1 MTRDIK
7 VSVLT
12 PIYNHKI
19 EYVRECLES
28 LRAQTMQDIEFIL
41 IDNGST
47 IESKDL
53 ISEYEQADSRFRV
66 IHLKE
71 NQGYGRAMNIGLKC
85 AKGEYIGILESDD
98 FAQKN
103 TFEYLYKLALKKNVD
118 VVKSD
123 YSLYYGKTQKS
134 RPRKNFN
141 KKFCNHIISPSAYPE
156 LFLSDPAIWSA
167 IYSKQFLL
175 NNNISFLENKEAR
188 YQDTSFNFYV
198 MAKASRVYIINKT
211 FIFYRHDNSNSSI
224 RDINAISAVPIEF
237 HAIDNFLDQNSE
249 IKNKL
254 IYVKNYIKFRTYK
267 WNYYRAT
274 GEVKENFKNIFKRE
288 FLGAF
293 LNKEID
299 RTYFNDDEA
308 LMLAKLIGVKNIG
321 HFANNN
327 INICF
332 TFDSNVFYQTC
343 VAISSLLDRAQN
355 KVFYNIYCVV
365 SNDIDIDKKDQLRNL
380 VKGKSIYSNISFF
393 QQETTVDKGYVT
405 RGITTAA
412 YSRLFLHRT
421 LPDVN
426 WIIYSDIDVL
436 FNTDLSELMVFNE
449 YFSNK
454 EFVIG
459 AVKDISINRK
469 ESWDYLCKYT
479 NYWDRY
485 FAKVYPNYI
494 LSGFLVMNL
503 DKIRAL
509 NWDSEVKNLLTKEFM
524 FQDQDI
530 LNIILPINNIYYLP
544 SKYITMLKHYYTGLY
559 EKAKSESLI
568 SEKEYFE
575 VFHNPAIYHWAGP
588 KPWNNPKEKYS
599 KIWWKY
605 VNKNRKYSKIF
616 RINNFITQPDK
627 CNYKI
632 FENIFSIKNNDRK
645 THKKITILGIKFSV
659 KRNQKENVKQ
669 KENFEERL
677 RSVLREEVSNVVAR
691 EVSLALSVQKLH
703 MQTFPPF
710 KNIHNNQSVAIIGC
724 GPSIKYY
731 NGQLN
736 TVNIALNKAIFLDNI
751 NFDYLFTWDYLGF
764 QEKAPDFFDRVKKYN
779 CKKFYGKF
787 LADNL
792 SSIPEFSDDEE
803 NNIYHF
809 YSSARHKLPAYSYGE
824 IIHYD
829 IETHPLADFMSIS
842 FGALH
847 FALYT
852 RPEKI
857 YLIGLDTQNCG
868 HYAGDNNTYNINKMM
883 LGYKKFKTYIETHY
897 PDVEIIS
904 VNPVGLKGL
913 FKDVYTKEYVDAHPE
928 LFDSL
933 EDIEILDNS
942 AEKEFC
948 NV

>member
-1 MTRDIK
+1 MSDDIK

-19 EYVRECLES
+19 EYVRQCLES
-28 LRAQTMQDIEFIL
+28 LHAQTMQDIEFIL
-41 IDNGST
+41 IDNGAT
-47 IESKDL
+47 KESKDL
-53 ISEYEQADSRFRV
+53 ISEYEQSDSRFRV

-71 NQGYGRAMNIGLKC
+71 NQGYGGAMNAGLDV
-85 AKGEYIGILESDD
+85 ARGEYIGIVESDD
-98 FAQKN
+98 WVEPEMFAELYEMAFKNSADLVKSQYYEQNEDNQKLISRFPSDKMNKIIKN
-103 TFEYLYKLALKKNVD
+103 TEVPNFLLAHAAPWTILYRKAFLDKYCIRICERRGNTANDIGLVIKAFIAANKIFITDKAYYHYNVANTNSSMKIKNADYILNGLYAEYENIAAWFKKNINLCLDELFALVDKRKFFNFVCILKNKNIICSRNNLKLISRELSKIKYLKYFTDEDKVLLAKLKKN
-118 VVKSD
+118 S
-123 YSLYYGKTQKS
+123 GK
-134 RPRKNFN
+134 
-141 KKFCNHIISPSAYPE
+141 
-156 LFLSDPAIWSA
+156 
-167 IYSKQFLL
+167 
-175 NNNISFLENKEAR
+175 
-188 YQDTSFNFYV
+188 
-198 MAKASRVYIINKT
+198 
-211 FIFYRHDNSNSSI
+211 
-224 RDINAISAVPIEF
+224 
-237 HAIDNFLDQNSE
+237 
-249 IKNKL
+249 
-254 IYVKNYIKFRTYK
+254 
-267 WNYYRAT
+267 YYRQ
-274 GEVKENFKNIFKRE
+274 VHKEN
-288 FLGAF
+288 
-293 LNKEID
+293 
-299 RTYFNDDEA
+299 
-308 LMLAKLIGVKNIG
+308 
-321 HFANNN
+321 
-327 INICF
+327 
-332 TFDSNVFYQTC
+332 
-343 VAISSLLDRAQN
+343 
-355 KVFYNIYCVV
+355 
-365 SNDIDIDKKDQLRNL
+365 
-380 VKGKSIYSNISFF
+380 SF
-393 QQETTVDKGYVT
+393 
-405 RGITTAA
+405 I
-412 YSRLFLHRT
+412 
-421 LPDVN
+421 
-426 WIIYSDIDVL
+426 
-436 FNTDLSELMVFNE
+436 
-449 YFSNK
+449 
-454 EFVIG
+454 
-459 AVKDISINRK
+459 
-469 ESWDYLCKYT
+469 
-479 NYWDRY
+479 
-485 FAKVYPNYI
+485 
-494 LSGFLVMNL
+494 
-503 DKIRAL
+503 
-509 NWDSEVKNLLTKEFM
+509 
-524 FQDQDI
+524 
-530 LNIILPINNIYYLP
+530 
-544 SKYITMLKHYYTGLY
+544 
-559 EKAKSESLI
+559 
-568 SEKEYFE
+568 
-575 VFHNPAIYHWAGP
+575 
-588 KPWNNPKEKYS
+588 
-599 KIWWKY
+599 
-605 VNKNRKYSKIF
+605 
-616 RINNFITQPDK
+616 
-627 CNYKI
+627 
-632 FENIFSIKNNDRK
+632 ENIFSIKNNDRK

-883 LGYKKFKTYIETHY
+883 LGYRKFKTHIETHY

-913 FKDVYTKEYVDAHPE
+913 FKDVYTKEYVEAHPE

-942 AEKEFC
+942 LEKEFC
-948 NV
+948 RL